1 MQGKTLN
8 EWLAQFCE
16 WNELF
21 KKGAMPTDIRPVYM
35 TARRELCVMLLM
47 SQRLAIE
54 PGAAQRGALRVARAF
69 QVEFGFPTGEVSA
82 ITHDLSTS
90 GLSALVADSPPTGTS
105 VWMRLKL
112 GSVGQIVGRCRVVKI
127 IPKQGSILMGVAF
140 ESMGADADE
149 KVESVVCDV
158 VATEIRTYLRN
169 QQKQVP
175 ATT

>member
-1 MQGKTLN
+1 MTGKTLN
-8 EWLAQFCE
+8 EWLTQFCE

-21 KKGAMPTDIRPVYM
+21 KKGALPADFRPTYM
-35 TARRELCVMLLM
+35 NARRELCLMLLM

-82 ITHDLSTS
+82 ITHDLSVS
-90 GLSALVADSPPTGTS
+90 GLSALVAECPPTGTT
-105 VWMRLKL
+105 VWMRMKL
-112 GSVGQIVGRCRVVKI
+112 GSIGQVTGRCRVVKI

-140 ESMGADADE
+140 ESMGGDADE
-149 KVESVVCDV
+149 KIESVVCDV

-169 QQKQVP
+169 QQKAAA
-175 ATT
+175 ATS